1 MLDAGPLIQRLR
13 DQVTE
18 LRSVDGA
25 LEMAAL
31 MRAKTP
37 LVGRPI
43 AHVIATGARG
53 QRADVATGVYS
64 QPVDLAFAVIL
75 TIPVVNDATG
85 ARAAATVDRLIRAIV
100 QALVGWAPD
109 SAPGV
114 VQLGGWQLARFDAEV
129 IAVSIDFSITDLLR
143 A

>member
-43 AHVIATGARG
+43 AHVLSTGARG
-53 QRADVATGVYS
+53 QRPDLIAGDYS
-64 QPVDLAFAVIL
+64 QLVDLAFAVIL

-85 ARAAATVDRLIRAIV
+85 GRTAATADRLIDAILR
-100 QALVGWAPD
+100 ALVGFAPEG
-109 SAPGV
+109 APGAL
-114 VQLGGWQLARFDAEV
+114 QLGGWQIVRMDAEV
-129 IAVSIDFSITDLLR
+129 VAFSIDFSITDLLR